1 MFYNST
7 EVMGASGCN

>member
-7 EVMGASGCN
+7 ILMMK